1 MFSKL
6 DRISNVM
13 KAGQLTYFTNP
24 DWPRLSPRAYMV
36 WSALLCR
43 AIPAV
48 GLVILSQDEI
58 RKMTGIGGKDTVR
71 RGLQELFDKG
81 YVELVDTE
89 RAGHHAFLYRLLLRG
104 KNEVMSEVPQRE
116 ILEGLEQM
124 FSREF
129 GELDAN

>member
-24 DWPRLSPRAYMV
+24 AWPRISPRAYMV

-43 AIPAV
+43 SIPAV
-48 GLVILSQDEI
+48 GLVSLSQDEI
-58 RKMTGIGGKDTVR
+58 RRMTGIGGKDTVR
-71 RGLQELFDKG
+71 RGLKELFDKG
-81 YVELVDTE
+81 YVEQVDTG
-89 RAGHHAFLYRLLLRG
+89 RAGHDPFLYRLLLRG

-116 ILEGLEQM
+116 ILEGLERM

-129 GELDAN
+129 GGLDDK